1 MKTDF
6 VFFITGASGFIGSS
20 LIKLLNQKG
29 YKPYALLR
37 KTSQLDLLD
46 GADYLPVYGDVTS
59 DDVML
64 QLPVTVN
71 IIVHCAGAIKAIRQ
85 DKFITDNALGTLNI
99 LRGAQKHLTNLKRVI
114 LLSSQAAA
122 GPSQLHE
129 FKCETAMCHPVSQYG
144 ISKARM
150 EEDVL
155 KRFADMP
162 LVIVRPPTVYGP
174 GDRESLAFFKMVKS
188 GFVPCVNKN
197 RMMMSF
203 IYIDDL
209 LEGLYR
215 LATAAH
221 VPDQLYHMT
230 SQDEV
235 MLADFLKMIANHMQ
249 KRYVTLNIPKCLVSV
264 AANISLIISRL
275 TKKPS
280 MLNPDKVNEMN
291 ELRWVISGERL
302 RQLFFDMTPTPLD
315 AGVKQSLQ
323 WYRQRGWI

>member
-1 MKTDF
+1 
-6 VFFITGASGFIGSS
+6 
-20 LIKLLNQKG
+20 
-29 YKPYALLR
+29 
-37 KTSQLDLLD
+37 
-46 GADYLPVYGDVTS
+46 
-59 DDVML
+59 
-64 QLPVTVN
+64 
-71 IIVHCAGAIKAIRQ
+71 
-85 DKFITDNALGTLNI
+85 
-99 LRGAQKHLTNLKRVI
+99 
-114 LLSSQAAA
+114 
-122 GPSQLHE
+122 
-129 FKCETAMCHPVSQYG
+129 
-144 ISKARM
+144 M

-203 IYIDDL
+203 LYIDDL

-235 MLADFLKMIANHMQ
+235 MLADFLKLIAKHMQ
-249 KRYVTLNIPKCLVSV
+249 KRYMTLNMPKCLVSV
-264 AANISLIISRL
+264 TANISLIISRL

-280 MLNPDKVNEMN
+280 ILNPDKVNEMN
-291 ELRWVISGERL
+291 ELRWVLSGERF
-302 RQLFFDMTPTPLD
+302 RHLFSDMTPTPLD
-315 AGVKQSLQ
+315 AGVKQSLE
-323 WYRQRGWI
+323 WYRKRGWL